1 MGRDDAPGIVVLQ
14 EWWGVDYEIKNHAV
28 TISELGS
35 GFKALIP
42 EYDVFS
48 LLEYECVFLCNED
61 VMIYYNWSPLLC
73 YILLINVSFFAI

>member
-1 MGRDDAPGIVVLQ
+1 MGRDDDPGIVVLQ

-48 LLEYECVFLCNED
+48 LLEYECV
-61 VMIYYNWSPLLC
+61 PL
-73 YILLINVSFFAI
+73 